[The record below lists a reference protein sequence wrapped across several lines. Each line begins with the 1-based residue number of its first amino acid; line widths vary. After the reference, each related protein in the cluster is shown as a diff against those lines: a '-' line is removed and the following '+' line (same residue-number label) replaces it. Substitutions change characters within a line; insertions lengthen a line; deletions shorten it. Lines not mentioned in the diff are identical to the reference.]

1 MMSVCLFLQQK
12 TVLFPLFNV
21 STEYTNLIKQFDMFL
36 LDFDICDLHSY
47 ANRWPTS
54 DNGYFPCNQAEHVGK
69 VVRWYTLT
77 SLRVSG
83 RTCKL
88 DTSLK
93 IKNGGFVYDV
103 IIFFKITFRN
113 QQNFKNLYAWWKG
126 FKGTCVF
133 FTKQLYIK
141 PKTDKERENENGV
154 KRHENL
160 WRKKSTA

>member
-12 TVLFPLFNV
+12 TVLFPLFNE

-36 LDFDICDLHSY
+36 LDFDIRDSHSY

-69 VVRWYTLT
+69 VVRWYTLS

-83 RTCKL
+83 RTCKS
-88 DTSLK
+88 DTWLK
-93 IKNGGFVYDV
+93 IKKGSVYDV
-103 IIFFKITFRN
+103 IIFFK
-113 QQNFKNLYAWWKG
+113 QNFKNLYAWWKG
-126 FKGTCVF
+126 FKRTCVF
-133 FTKQLYIK
+133 FTTHLYIK
-141 PKTDKERENENGV
+141 AKTDKERENENGV

-160 WRKKSTA
+160 